1 MVQLATKSVIKI
13 DASVAVAAAATGA
26 DDAMPCIG
34 FGSSNQ
40 AATPLK
46 PSNVWGSR
54 WLAHVLYS
62 DAEKNSGG
70 IR

>member
-13 DASVAVAAAATGA
+13 DASVAVVAAATGA
-26 DDAMPCIG
+26 DDAMPSIG

-46 PSNVWGSR
+46 PSNVWGES
-54 WLAHVLYS
+54 LAGARPLVRGRLAY
-62 DAEKNSGG
+62 A
-70 IR
+70 